1 MLPDNS
7 MTHLIFLFLI
17 LFLIVAIWNPS
28 FLIKMYN
35 NVFGKVVLI
44 LLILFF
50 TYYTIYFGL
59 ALLIIILLV
68 IQWEPLNKKQKGG
81 KKKSKK
87 GKSVTFSKT
96 VEVKESETIYN
107 PYLNI
112 NPVIDEFKPVNSK
125 QMTVPKSTSKSIEPY
140 VVSSTL
146 QNAKS
151 LII

>member
-7 MTHLIFLFLI
+7 MTHLIFLILI

-28 FLIKMYN
+28 FLMKMYN
-35 NVFGKVVLI
+35 NVFGKVLLIILI
-44 LLILFF
+44 LLF
-50 TYYTIYFGL
+50 TYHTIYFGL

-68 IQWEPLNKKQKGG
+68 IQWEPLNKKQKGE
-81 KKKSKK
+81 KKKSK
-87 GKSVTFSKT
+87 KT

-125 QMTVPKSTSKSIEPY
+125 QMTVPKSTSKTIEPY

>member
-7 MTHLIFLFLI
+7 MTHLIFLILI

-28 FLIKMYN
+28 FLMKMYN
-35 NVFGKVVLI
+35 NVFGKVLLIILI
-44 LLILFF
+44 LLF
-50 TYYTIYFGL
+50 TYHTIYFGL

-68 IQWEPLNKKQKGG
+68 IQWEPLNKKQKGE

-87 GKSVTFSKT
+87 T
-96 VEVKESETIYN
+96 VEVKKSETIYN

-112 NPVIDEFKPVNSK
+112 NPVIDEFKPFNSK

>member
-7 MTHLIFLFLI
+7 MTHLIFLILI

-28 FLIKMYN
+28 FLMKMYN
-35 NVFGKVVLI
+35 NVFGKVLLIILI
-44 LLILFF
+44 LLF
-50 TYYTIYFGL
+50 TYHTIYFGL

-68 IQWEPLNKKQKGG
+68 IQWEPLNKKQKGE

-87 GKSVTFSKT
+87 T
-96 VEVKESETIYN
+96 VEVKKRETIYN

-112 NPVIDEFKPVNSK
+112 NPVIDEFKPFNSK